1 MSTDGKVTPELVDA
15 YLAYGR
21 TEAEEHFWAFDAVVD
36 LVQASPREGL
46 TLVRELLSRPLE
58 PDLLFYVAAGPL
70 EDLLAC
76 HGREVVDEVLDLA
89 RRDPQARKA
98 LLQLT
103 RDMAAGK
110 PAQAEPST
118 ADQSVFFDRLHHV
131 DRAGRLESAH
141 RR

>member
-98 LLQLT
+98 LLQGVWGRSRIP
-103 RDMAAGK
+103 RDVQEKLVAF
-110 PAQAEPST
+110 AERVRP
-118 ADQSVFFDRLHHV
+118 R
-131 DRAGRLESAH
+131 
-141 RR
+141 